1 VAPHLPDLSAS
12 QLAARMAGGELSPV
26 ELLEACLAR
35 IEQVD
40 GGINAFVLVLADA
53 ARAQARESEERIR
66 SGRARPLEG
75 VPIAIKDETLV
86 AGAPTTFGSAMTPA
100 VVPPIDAEIVT
111 RLRAAGAVVVGKTT
125 LPEFGTLP
133 STEGH
138 HLGSCH
144 NPWDRSRTA
153 GGSSGGSAA
162 AVATGM
168 VPVAHGSDGGGSLRI
183 PASCCGLFTLKPT
196 RGRISLGP
204 LIGDTPLG
212 LVVHGFLTRSV
223 RDTALLLDTVSGP
236 APGDPYW
243 APPPPRPFVDEVGA
257 PPGRL
262 RVGWTATPP
271 IDAPV
276 HPACAAAVR
285 EAAALCEELGH
296 EVVELT
302 PGWRDD
308 SLMPDFLQVWAST
321 IGLMVEQIASIGGDR
336 EAVEP
341 HNRALWEAA
350 RATPSTAHLMAIVR
364 LQAYARRLVA
374 SWDNVDVLLTPTL
387 AEPPLPLGTLF
398 EDAAGNPLAPV
409 TRAGAFTP
417 FTPLVNV
424 TGQPAAS
431 LPLGWDQGLPVGVQA
446 IGRPGGESTLLRLS
460 AQVEEARPWADFR
473 PDVDAGPP
481 ATYSCTP

>member
-1 VAPHLPDLSAS
+1 MATPLPDLAAS
-12 QLAARMAGGELSPV
+12 HLALRMGGGELSPV
-26 ELLEACLAR
+26 ELLDACLAR
-35 IEQVD
+35 IERVD

-53 ARAQARESEERIR
+53 ARAQARESEKRLR

-75 VPIAIKDETLV
+75 VPIAIKDETPV
-86 AGAPTTFGSAMTPA
+86 AGAPTTFGSAMTPPL
-100 VVPPIDAEIVT
+100 VPPIDAEIVA
-111 RLRAAGAVVVGKTT
+111 RLRAAGAVLVGKTT

-138 HLGSCH
+138 RLGSCH

-204 LIGDTPLG
+204 FIGDTPLG

-223 RDTALLLDTVSGP
+223 RDNALLLDAVSGP
-236 APGDPYW
+236 ATGDPYW

-262 RVGWTATPP
+262 RVGWTAAPP
-271 IDAPV
+271 IDTPV
-276 HPACAAAVR
+276 HPACAAAVAD
-285 EAAALCEELGH
+285 AAGLCEELGH

-308 SLMPDFLQVWAST
+308 GLMADFLQVWAST
-321 IGLMVEQIASIGGDR
+321 TGLMVEQIAGLGGDR
-336 EAVEP
+336 EAIEP

-350 RATPSTAHLMAIVR
+350 RATPSTDHLMTICR
-364 LQAYARRLVA
+364 LQSYARRVLA
-374 SWDNVDVLLTPTL
+374 AWDNVDVILTPTL
-387 AEPPLPLGTLF
+387 AEPPLPLGALF
-398 EDAAGNPLAPV
+398 EDAAANPLAPV

-417 FTPLVNV
+417 FTPVVNV

-431 LPLGWDQGLPVGVQA
+431 LPLGWDAGLPIGVQA
-446 IGRPGGESTLLRLS
+446 IGRPGDESILLRLS

-473 PDVDAGPP
+473 PDVDDGPP
-481 ATYSCTP
+481 AAYPCTP